1 MNTITSRRLAAD
13 YMQRDVVTVSPDDT
27 LRQALDLMTEN
38 HVTGLPVMDE
48 HSRCIGLITSSDILN
63 YEEEHA
69 DDSVD
74 GITADVF
81 DPESQQWET
90 LPVSAFGLEQFGD
103 VPVSDVMTRDLIW
116 VDRDT
121 PLETVARR
129 MIDER
134 IHRVLVMDY
143 ASRLY
148 GILSAYDFVRVAAEG
163 SNQDRS

>member
-1 MNTITSRRLAAD
+1 MNTTTKQRIASE

-48 HSRCIGLITSSDILN
+48 HSRCVGLITSSDILN
-63 YEEEHA
+63 YEQEHA
-69 DDSVD
+69 SESAD
-74 GITADVF
+74 GGSADFF
-81 DPESQQWET
+81 DPETQQWET
-90 LPVSAFGLEQFGD
+90 IPLSAFALEVFGE
-103 VPVSDVMTRDLIW
+103 VQVCEVMTRDLIW

-163 SNQDRS
+163 